1 VTTDQPGAAPAERPA
16 PLIFVG
22 APSDPGEMTFGSYSA
37 VLATG
42 RHLLAGELS
51 QRLARQGA
59 AVQLIPPDRTPGEFH
74 WGSWYTAAVQPAL
87 VAAGSAVDAVGWVG
101 AGALALFDDQ
111 TLDDLLAPVAGEVV
125 ANNRFSADAFVVA
138 GDLPAA
144 LGVLAGLGN
153 DNGAPRALE
162 GAGFAARDLSAA
174 PWSRFDVDTPLDLA
188 LLRLAT
194 QLPGVRRLD
203 PAVAAFLAGA
213 QLPGGRPLEIPRLQP
228 VLEALRSRD
237 AEVVIAGRVPSAV
250 FGYVEEQAAC
260 RVRLF
265 VEERGM
271 RAAPANEP
279 RSLLG
284 DLAVE
289 HGAASLIDHLA
300 ALGNAVILD
309 TRVIM
314 AARAAS
320 SDPGAWPAPEE
331 RYASDFGNP
340 SSIATPWLRELTDA
354 AAAASVPFILGAHTL
369 VSDGL
374 RILTDLAW
382 LSSPPDSRR

>member
-1 VTTDQPGAAPAERPA
+1 VTTDQEPAERPA
-16 PLIFVG
+16 PLIFMA
-22 APSDPGEMTFGSYSA
+22 APSDPGDVTFGSYAA

-59 AVQLIPPDRTPGEFH
+59 AVQLIPPDRTPGAFH

-87 VAAGSAVDAVGWVG
+87 VAASGKVDAIGWVG

-111 TLDDLLAPVAGEVV
+111 SLDDLLSPVPGEVV

-144 LGVLAGLGN
+144 MGVLAGLGS
-153 DNGAPRALE
+153 DNGAPRGLQ
-162 GAGFAARDLSAA
+162 GGGFTARDLSTA

-188 LLRLAT
+188 LLRLAI

-203 PAVAAFLAGA
+203 LAVATFVAGA
-213 QLPGGRPLEIPRLQP
+213 QLPGGHPLEIPRLQP
-228 VLEALRSRD
+228 VLETLRSRD
-237 AEVVIAGRVPSAV
+237 AEIVIAGRVPSAV
-250 FGYVEEQAAC
+250 FAYVEEQAAC

-279 RSLLG
+279 HSMLG
-284 DLAVE
+284 DWVGDR
-289 HGAASLIDHLA
+289 GAASLVEHLA
-300 ALGNAVILD
+300 TMGDAVILD

-314 AARAAS
+314 AALASS
-320 SDPGAWPAPEE
+320 SDPGSWPAAEE
-331 RYASDFGNP
+331 RYAADFGDP
-340 SSIATPWLRELTDA
+340 SPITTPWLRELTEA

-382 LSSPPDSRR
+382 LNSPPDPRR